1 MNKKINV
8 ALIAAFVMV
17 LGDWHTASA
26 NIPSDGSNSSLAM
39 MHRPVLIV
47 ALDCK
52 EWKKRNGDKGKDA
65 ATDAPSW
72 VKNEGHRPCKNPNED
87 GKAFAKRLLD
97 DKYGAGNYKTGA
109 GSEYSQIQ
117 KYGARSFE

>member
-1 MNKKINV
+1 MAIKINV
-8 ALIAAFVMV
+8 ALITAFTMVSGAWYAA
-17 LGDWHTASA
+17 LAS
-26 NIPSDGSNSSLAM
+26 IPLDENTSKIE
-39 MHRPVLIV
+39 HRPVLIA

-52 EWKKRNGDKGKDA
+52 EWKKRNGDTGKEA

-97 DKYGAGNYKTGA
+97 GKYGTGNWKTGA
-109 GSEYSQIQ
+109 SSEYSQIQ
-117 KYGARSFE
+117 KYGDRSFE